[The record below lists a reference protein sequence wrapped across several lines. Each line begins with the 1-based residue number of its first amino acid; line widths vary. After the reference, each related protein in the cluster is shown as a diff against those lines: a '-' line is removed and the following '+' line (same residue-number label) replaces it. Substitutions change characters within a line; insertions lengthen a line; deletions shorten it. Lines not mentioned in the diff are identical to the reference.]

1 MECKDTQI
9 LSWDKD
15 CYGEKK
21 EKIIAEFFLT
31 PPSLFQANTR
41 TKKSGC
47 CGELK
52 IVFASVRTLR
62 YKIKKTKV
70 HSFWI

>member
-31 PPSLFQANTR
+31 PLAYFKLIPGQKSLDVVE
-41 TKKSGC
+41 S
-47 CGELK
+47 
-52 IVFASVRTLR
+52 LR
-62 YKIKKTKV
+62 
-70 HSFWI
+70 